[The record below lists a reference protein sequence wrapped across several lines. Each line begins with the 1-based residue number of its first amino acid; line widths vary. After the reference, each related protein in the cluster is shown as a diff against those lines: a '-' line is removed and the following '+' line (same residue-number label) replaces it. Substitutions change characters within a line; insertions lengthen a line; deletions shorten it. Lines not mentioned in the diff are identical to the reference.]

1 MSVGKKKIQIARR
14 QLGLDDETYREI
26 LKRTVGAESSKDL
39 TPRQVG
45 RVLAELERLGFQP
58 TPTTRGRAKPKAAD
72 ERAPLVGKIEAFLA
86 EAERPWSYAD
96 AMALRMFKVDRVEW
110 CDTDQLRH
118 LVAALSY
125 DAQRHGRPTK

>member
-1 MSVGKKKIQIARR
+1 MSAGKTKIQIARR

-58 TPTTRGRAKPKAAD
+58 TPATRGRSKPKAAD
-72 ERAPLVGKIEAFLA
+72 SRAPLVGKIEAFLA
-86 EAERPWSYAD
+86 EAGRPWSYAD
-96 AMALRMFKVDRVEW
+96 AMALRMFKVERVEW
-110 CDTDQLRH
+110 CDTDQLRR